1 VQIFSIHPFCNEAI
15 VLMPDKNLRG
25 MTALSVFF
33 GKFYCSAERL
43 CFAWEICDHMAM
55 SISDL
60 PSAILVQS
68 AHHRSRIDGIEP
80 LLLVASLLGALHA
93 SPPELQLGA
102 WSQVSAICKKM
113 RRGLG
118 IAFRSH

>member
-1 VQIFSIHPFCNEAI
+1 MQIFSIHPLCSEAI

-60 PSAILVQS
+60 PSAILV
-68 AHHRSRIDGIEP
+68 HHDVSRFVQRFLQIA
-80 LLLVASLLGALHA
+80 ASHHFL
-93 SPPELQLGA
+93 
-102 WSQVSAICKKM
+102 K
-113 RRGLG
+113 
-118 IAFRSH
+118 

>member
-1 VQIFSIHPFCNEAI
+1 MQIFSIHPLPNEAI

-43 CFAWEICDHMAM
+43 CFAWEICNHMAM

-60 PSAILVQS
+60 PSAILV
-68 AHHRSRIDGIEP
+68 HHDMIYATLPPNCGFTP
-80 LLLVASLLGALHA
+80 L
-93 SPPELQLGA
+93 P
-102 WSQVSAICKKM
+102 
-113 RRGLG
+113 
-118 IAFRSH
+118 